1 MTGVQTCALPISGS
15 FTGTFIG
22 DGSQLTGLNVP
33 PAGMALI
40 PAGVFVMGNTNADA
54 NIGDATPVTASVSA
68 FYMDVNEVTLS
79 RWQSVYFWALEHG
92 YSFSNAGQGK
102 GPNHP
107 VHTISWFDAVKWCN
121 ARSEQSG
128 KTPVYY
134 SDAGLTQVF
143 RSGTAAVQIQWS
155 EIGRAHV

>member
-1 MTGVQTCALPISGS
+1 
-15 FTGTFIG
+15 
-22 DGSQLTGLNVP
+22 
-33 PAGMALI
+33 
-40 PAGVFVMGNTNADA
+40 
-54 NIGDATPVTASVSA
+54 
-68 FYMDVNEVTLS
+68 
-79 RWQSVYFWALEHG
+79 
-92 YSFSNAGQGK
+92 
-102 GPNHP
+102 

-155 EIGRAHV
+155 GKGFRLPTEAEWERAARGGVGGLRFP